1 MATFII
7 FCLHFLG
14 CDTKS
19 IFCVLESYQLG
30 GTLADVARYIEEEK
44 LVQYHQIIPP
54 PDGRSVYTRGTETIV
69 KMDFYR
75 GRPVQLMVYA
85 SWISQLPS
93 RKIVTVITLDGE
105 NIITIAVQGHLRC
118 CSWNQ
123 VDLITMGVG
132 P

>member
-14 CDTKS
+14 CDMES

-30 GTLADVARYIEEEK
+30 GTIADVARYIKEEK
-44 LVQYHQIIPP
+44 LVQYHEIALP
-54 PDGRSVYTRGTETIV
+54 PDGRSVYNRGTDTTFIA
-69 KMDFYR
+69 DFSQ
-75 GRPVQLMVYA
+75 GRPVQLMVHA

-118 CSWNQ
+118 CSWDH
-123 VDLITMGVG
+123 VDLITMGIA